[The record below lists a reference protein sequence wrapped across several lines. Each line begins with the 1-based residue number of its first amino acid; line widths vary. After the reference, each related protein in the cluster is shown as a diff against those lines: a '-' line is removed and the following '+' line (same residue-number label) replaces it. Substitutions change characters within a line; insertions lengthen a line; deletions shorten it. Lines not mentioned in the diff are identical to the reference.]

1 MMMMMIMIFAIAH
14 VHMYT
19 KINGK
24 NKKKREQIVKFNTNN
39 VEHVTSV
46 QLNFLQKLSHSDT

>member
-1 MMMMMIMIFAIAH
+1 MMMIFAIAH
-14 VHMYT
+14 IHMYT

-46 QLNFLQKLSHSDT
+46 QLNVLQKLSHSDT